1 MPLPLPPPK
10 VEPFVQITNSLD
22 RVGTQTPT
30 FRAFYRRNPRF
41 APGLG
46 PEHARLQV
54 VIKSDSYQD
63 QRYGKVLV
71 WSDNSMAWHEVAT
84 LATHAYARQVEA
96 AIEAVDLAN
105 SAAIAEAARDLPGDR
120 YALRVLVNQA
130 RTAYIDL
137 CVKDVIAD
145 FGEEGAE
152 AWAGEVECGQHDWNL
167 PLLAQAAARALG
179 CFGHAVPLSLS
190 IWD

>member
-1 MPLPLPPPK
+1 MMATTRTAPVQPDATPTANPR
-10 VEPFVQITNSLD
+10 VEPFIQITNSLD

-84 LATHAYARQVEA
+84 LATHEVPDTSYVRTGSVSDYGTAELYLLFRAAFVLGMVETC
-96 AIEAVDLAN
+96 L
-105 SAAIAEAARDLPGDR
+105 
-120 YALRVLVNQA
+120 
-130 RTAYIDL
+130 
-137 CVKDVIAD
+137 
-145 FGEEGAE
+145 
-152 AWAGEVECGQHDWNL
+152 
-167 PLLAQAAARALG
+167 
-179 CFGHAVPLSLS
+179 
-190 IWD
+190 

>member
-1 MPLPLPPPK
+1 MMATTRTAPVQPDATPTANPR
-10 VEPFVQITNSLD
+10 VEPFIQITNSLD
-22 RVGTQTPT
+22 GVGTQTPT

-84 LATHAYARQVEA
+84 LATHEVPDTSYRNLASPSDYATAELYLLFRAAFVLGMVETC
-96 AIEAVDLAN
+96 L
-105 SAAIAEAARDLPGDR
+105 
-120 YALRVLVNQA
+120 
-130 RTAYIDL
+130 
-137 CVKDVIAD
+137 
-145 FGEEGAE
+145 
-152 AWAGEVECGQHDWNL
+152 
-167 PLLAQAAARALG
+167 
-179 CFGHAVPLSLS
+179 
-190 IWD
+190 

>member
-1 MPLPLPPPK
+1 MMATPRTASAPPDATPAANPR
-10 VEPFVQITNSLD
+10 VEPFIQITNSLD
-22 RVGTQTPT
+22 GVGTQTPT

-84 LATHAYARQVEA
+84 LATHEVPETSYQHPSSPSDYATAELYLLFRAAFVLGMVETC
-96 AIEAVDLAN
+96 L
-105 SAAIAEAARDLPGDR
+105 
-120 YALRVLVNQA
+120 
-130 RTAYIDL
+130 
-137 CVKDVIAD
+137 
-145 FGEEGAE
+145 
-152 AWAGEVECGQHDWNL
+152 
-167 PLLAQAAARALG
+167 
-179 CFGHAVPLSLS
+179 
-190 IWD
+190 

>member
-1 MPLPLPPPK
+1 MPTWQELLATGAPPPKGATTKVEPFVHPTPK

-22 RVGTQTPT
+22 GVGTQTPT

-54 VIKSDSYQD
+54 VIKSDSYQH

-84 LATHAYARQVEA
+84 LATHEVPDTSYQHPSSPSDYGTAELYLLFRAAFVLGMVETC
-96 AIEAVDLAN
+96 L
-105 SAAIAEAARDLPGDR
+105 
-120 YALRVLVNQA
+120 
-130 RTAYIDL
+130 
-137 CVKDVIAD
+137 
-145 FGEEGAE
+145 
-152 AWAGEVECGQHDWNL
+152 
-167 PLLAQAAARALG
+167 
-179 CFGHAVPLSLS
+179 
-190 IWD
+190 

>member
-1 MPLPLPPPK
+1 MMATTRTAPVQPDATPTANPR
-10 VEPFVQITNSLD
+10 VEPFIQITNSLD
-22 RVGTQTPT
+22 GVGTQTPT

-84 LATHAYARQVEA
+84 LATHEVPDTSYRNLASVGDYATAELYLLFRAAFVLGMVETC
-96 AIEAVDLAN
+96 L
-105 SAAIAEAARDLPGDR
+105 
-120 YALRVLVNQA
+120 
-130 RTAYIDL
+130 
-137 CVKDVIAD
+137 
-145 FGEEGAE
+145 
-152 AWAGEVECGQHDWNL
+152 
-167 PLLAQAAARALG
+167 
-179 CFGHAVPLSLS
+179 
-190 IWD
+190 

>member
-1 MPLPLPPPK
+1 MMATPRTASAPPDATPAANPR
-10 VEPFVQITNSLD
+10 VEPFIQITNSLD
-22 RVGTQTPT
+22 GVGTQTPT

-84 LATHAYARQVEA
+84 LATHEVPDTSYRNLASVSDYGTAELYLLFRAAFVLGMVETC
-96 AIEAVDLAN
+96 L
-105 SAAIAEAARDLPGDR
+105 
-120 YALRVLVNQA
+120 
-130 RTAYIDL
+130 
-137 CVKDVIAD
+137 
-145 FGEEGAE
+145 
-152 AWAGEVECGQHDWNL
+152 
-167 PLLAQAAARALG
+167 
-179 CFGHAVPLSLS
+179 
-190 IWD
+190 

>member
-1 MPLPLPPPK
+1 MMATTRTAPVQPDATPTANLR
-10 VEPFVQITNSLD
+10 VEPFIQITNSLD
-22 RVGTQTPT
+22 GVGTQTPT

-84 LATHAYARQVEA
+84 LATHEVPDTSYRNLASPSDYATAELYLLFRAAFVLGMVETC
-96 AIEAVDLAN
+96 L
-105 SAAIAEAARDLPGDR
+105 
-120 YALRVLVNQA
+120 
-130 RTAYIDL
+130 
-137 CVKDVIAD
+137 
-145 FGEEGAE
+145 
-152 AWAGEVECGQHDWNL
+152 
-167 PLLAQAAARALG
+167 
-179 CFGHAVPLSLS
+179 
-190 IWD
+190 